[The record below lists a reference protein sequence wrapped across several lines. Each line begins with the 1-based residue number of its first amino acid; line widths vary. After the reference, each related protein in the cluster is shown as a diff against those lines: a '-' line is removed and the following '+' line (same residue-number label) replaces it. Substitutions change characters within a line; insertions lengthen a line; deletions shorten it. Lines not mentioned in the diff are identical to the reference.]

1 MLIPLLIVFLV
12 LAVVGLF
19 ALAVHAL
26 RRAARTEEQI
36 MSDVLGHRGA
46 HDQYASELADW
57 RKSDD

>member
-1 MLIPLLIVFLV
+1 MLIPLLIAFLG

-36 MSDVLGHRGA
+36 LSDVLGHRGA
-46 HDQYASELADW
+46 HERYASELGEW
-57 RKSDD
+57 HKSDG